1 MRHPETTG
9 RRGEPQTTEKNLV
22 GMGEQTNF
30 SAASDRKRSDVA
42 EARREMEAK
51 AAMIENSIAAVLA
64 YDTEDRLIYCNQAGF
79 RLCGVEDIAEL
90 QHSEFPRVIT
100 PGSSSPSPLS
110 AYLSRVTYSEEIF
123 LEVKPM
129 KLLPCLVSSNQ
140 LYDAGGA
147 LILSYANI
155 LDVTE
160 MNAYKAR
167 LESKNRELIA
177 ANEKAEFANRT
188 KSEFLANMSHELR
201 TPLNAVI
208 GFSEII
214 HNEAFGPCDER
225 YRDYALDINQSGQH
239 LLDLIND
246 ILDISKV
253 ESGAGDIHEEQIEIR
268 EVIVSVMTMLKG
280 RAQKGGVKLELEVP
294 DHPPALRADNRKL
307 KQILMNLLSNAI
319 KFTDPGGT
327 VILRIWCRTGSGYVF
342 QVVDTGI
349 GIALDDIPKAL
360 APFQQVDGEL
370 SRRYEGTGLGLP
382 LAKSLVELHGGSLDL
397 QSRLGI
403 GTTVTVRLPEER
415 VVSIESRPVAVKPDS
430 HQGRG
435 VPDDLNK

>member
-9 RRGEPQTTEKNLV
+9 RRGGPQTTEKNFV
-22 GMGEQTNF
+22 GMGEQTNI
-30 SAASDRKRSDVA
+30 SAASDRNRSAVA
-42 EARREMEAK
+42 DARGELEAK

-79 RLCGVEDIAEL
+79 RLCGAEDIAEL
-90 QHSEFPRVIT
+90 QRSEFPRVRT
-100 PGSSSPSPLS
+100 PGSHSTLPLS
-110 AYLSRVTYSEEIF
+110 AYLSRATDSEEVF
-123 LEVKPM
+123 LEVKLA

-140 LYDAGGA
+140 LYDTSGA

-201 TPLNAVI
+201 TPLNAII

-214 HNEAFGPCDER
+214 QSEAFGPCEER
-225 YRDYALDINQSGQH
+225 YRGYALDINRSGQH

-246 ILDISKV
+246 ILDLSKI
-253 ESGAGDIHEEQIEIR
+253 ESGTDEIHEEQIEIR
-268 EVIVSVMTMLKG
+268 EVIESVVTMVRG
-280 RAQKGGVKLELEVP
+280 RARKGGVKLELEMP
-294 DHPPALRADNRKL
+294 DHPPALRADSRKL
-307 KQILMNLLSNAI
+307 KQILVNLLSNAI
-319 KFTDPGGT
+319 KFTDPGGKVT
-327 VILRIWCRTGSGYVF
+327 FRTWCQRGSGYVF
-342 QVVDTGI
+342 QVADTGI

-370 SRRYEGTGLGLP
+370 NRKYEGTGLGLP
-382 LAKSLVELHGGSLDL
+382 LTKSLVELHGGSLDL
-397 QSRLGI
+397 QSRLGV

-415 VVSIESRPVAVKPDS
+415 VVPFE
-430 HQGRG
+430 
-435 VPDDLNK
+435 

>member
-1 MRHPETTG
+1 
-9 RRGEPQTTEKNLV
+9 
-22 GMGEQTNF
+22 
-30 SAASDRKRSDVA
+30 
-42 EARREMEAK
+42 
-51 AAMIENSIAAVLA
+51 
-64 YDTEDRLIYCNQAGF
+64 
-79 RLCGVEDIAEL
+79 
-90 QHSEFPRVIT
+90 
-100 PGSSSPSPLS
+100 
-110 AYLSRVTYSEEIF
+110 
-123 LEVKPM
+123 M
-129 KLLPCLVSSNQ
+129 KLLPCLVSSSQ
-140 LYDAGGA
+140 LYDASGA

-160 MNAYKAR
+160 MNAYKVR

-177 ANEKAEFANRT
+177 ANEKADFANRT
-188 KSEFLANMSHELR
+188 KSEFLAAMSHELR

-214 HNEAFGPCDER
+214 HNEAFGPCDEK

-246 ILDISKV
+246 ILDISKI
-253 ESGAGDIHEEQIEIR
+253 ESGAGEIDEEQIEIR
-268 EVIVSVMTMLKG
+268 VVIQSVVTMVKG
-280 RAQKGGVKLELEVP
+280 RALKGDVNLELDAP

-307 KQILMNLLSNAI
+307 KQILVNLLSNAI

-349 GIALDDIPKAL
+349 GIALDDISKAL

-370 SRRYEGTGLGLP
+370 SRKYEGTGLGLP

-397 QSRLGI
+397 QSRLGV
-403 GTTVTVRLPEER
+403 GTTVTVRFPADRIVWQPGVR
-415 VVSIESRPVAVKPDS
+415 VAT
-430 HQGRG
+430 
-435 VPDDLNK
+435 DDAARAAG

>member
-9 RRGEPQTTEKNLV
+9 RRGEPETTEKNFV
-22 GMGEQTNF
+22 GMGEQTNI
-30 SAASDRKRSDVA
+30 SAASGRNRSDVSDT
-42 EARREMEAK
+42 RREMEAK

-64 YDTEDRLIYCNQAGF
+64 YDTDNRLIYCNQAGF

-90 QHSEFPRVIT
+90 RNSEFPRVIA
-100 PGSSSPSPLS
+100 PGSRAPSLLS

-140 LYDAGGA
+140 LYDTSGA

-167 LESKNRELIA
+167 LESKNQELIA

-208 GFSEII
+208 GFSEMI

-225 YRDYALDINQSGQH
+225 YRNYALDINQSGQH
-239 LLDLIND
+239 LLNLIND

-253 ESGAGDIHEEQIEIR
+253 ESGAGEIHEERIEIR
-268 EVIVSVMTMLKG
+268 EIIESVVTMLKG

-294 DHPPALRADNRKL
+294 DRPPALRADNRKL

-327 VILRIWCRTGSGYVF
+327 VILRIWCRIGSGYVF
-342 QVVDTGI
+342 QVADTGI

-370 SRRYEGTGLGLP
+370 SRKYEGTGLGLP

-397 QSRLGI
+397 QSRLGV

-415 VVSIESRPVAVKPDS
+415 VVPFESRPVAD
-430 HQGRG
+430 
-435 VPDDLNK
+435 

>member
-1 MRHPETTG
+1 
-9 RRGEPQTTEKNLV
+9 
-22 GMGEQTNF
+22 MGEQTNISF
-30 SAASDRKRSDVA
+30 GSDGNPSGITDA
-42 EARREMEAK
+42 DQELEAK

-79 RLCGVEDIAEL
+79 QLCGVEDLAEL
-90 QHSEFPRVIT
+90 QQSEFPRVIT
-100 PGSSSPSPLS
+100 PSRHSASPLS
-110 AYLSRVTYSEEIF
+110 AFLSRGTYSEEVF

-140 LYDAGGA
+140 LYDVSGV

-167 LESKNRELIA
+167 LESKNRELIE

-188 KSEFLANMSHELR
+188 KSEFLAAMSHELR

-214 HNEAFGPCDER
+214 HNESFGPCDEK

-239 LLDLIND
+239 LLELIND

-253 ESGAGDIHEEQIEIR
+253 ESGAGEIDEEQIEIR
-268 EVIVSVMTMLKG
+268 EVIQSVVTMVKG
-280 RAQKGGVKLELEVP
+280 RAQKGDVNLELEVA
-294 DHPPALRADNRKL
+294 DQLPALRADNRKL
-307 KQILMNLLSNAI
+307 KQILVNLLSNAI

-327 VILRIWCRTGSGYVF
+327 VTLRIWCRTGSGYVF
-342 QVVDTGI
+342 QVADTGI

-360 APFQQVDGEL
+360 TPFQQVDGEL
-370 SRRYEGTGLGLP
+370 SRKYEGTGLGLP
-382 LAKSLVELHGGSLDL
+382 LTKALIELHGGSLDL
-397 QSRLGI
+397 QSRLGV

-415 VVSIESRPVAVKPDS
+415 VVHSLCDTENISASDMKA
-430 HQGRG
+430 G
-435 VPDDLNK
+435 

>member
-9 RRGEPQTTEKNLV
+9 RRGGPQTAEKNFV
-22 GMGEQTNF
+22 GMGERTNI
-30 SAASDRKRSDVA
+30 SAASDRNRSDIA
-42 EARREMEAK
+42 DARRELEAK

-100 PGSSSPSPLS
+100 PGSRSASPLS

-140 LYDAGGA
+140 LYDTSGA
-147 LILSYANI
+147 LIFSYANI

-177 ANEKAEFANRT
+177 ANEKAELANRA

-225 YRDYALDINQSGQH
+225 YRDYALDINRSGQH

-253 ESGAGDIHEEQIEIR
+253 ESGAGEIHEELIEIR
-268 EVIVSVMTMLKG
+268 GVIQSVVTMVKG

-307 KQILMNLLSNAI
+307 KQILMNLLSNGI

-327 VILRIWCRTGSGYVF
+327 VTLRVWCRKGSGYVF
-342 QVVDTGI
+342 QVADTGI
-349 GIALDDIPKAL
+349 GIALDDIPKSL

-370 SRRYEGTGLGLP
+370 NRKYEGTGLGLP
-382 LAKSLVELHGGSLDL
+382 LTKSLVELHGGSLDL
-397 QSRLGI
+397 QSRLGV

-415 VVSIESRPVAVKPDS
+415 VVQSPLDTETISAGDRKA
-430 HQGRG
+430 G
-435 VPDDLNK
+435 

>member
-1 MRHPETTG
+1 MKHSETTG
-9 RRGEPQTTEKNLV
+9 RTGEPITSEKNSV
-22 GMGEQTNF
+22 DKGEQTNF
-30 SAASDRKRSDVA
+30 SAASDRNRSDNA
-42 EARREMEAK
+42 DSRRELEAK

-64 YDTEDRLIYCNQAGF
+64 YDAQNKLIYCNQAGF
-79 RLCGVEDIAEL
+79 RLCGIEDVAEL
-90 QHSEFPRVIT
+90 QQSEFPRVIT
-100 PGSSSPSPLS
+100 PGSRSASPLS

-129 KLLPCLVSSNQ
+129 KLLPCLVSGNQ
-140 LYDAGGA
+140 LYNTSGA

-177 ANEKAEFANRT
+177 ANEKAEFANRS
-188 KSEFLANMSHELR
+188 KSEFLAAMSHELR
-201 TPLNAVI
+201 TPLNAII

-214 HNEAFGPCDER
+214 KDETFGPVGSVQ
-225 YRDYALDINQSGQH
+225 YRSYAEDINESGQH

-246 ILDISKV
+246 ILDLSKV
-253 ESGAGDIHEEQIEIR
+253 ESGADEMHEEQIDIR
-268 EVIVSVMTMLKG
+268 EVIESVVTMVKG

-307 KQILMNLLSNAI
+307 KQILVNLLSNAI
-319 KFTDPGGT
+319 KFTDPGET

-342 QVVDTGI
+342 QVADTGI

-360 APFQQVDGEL
+360 APFQQIDGEL
-370 SRRYEGTGLGLP
+370 NRKYEGTGLGLP

-397 QSRLGI
+397 QSRLGV
-403 GTTVTVRLPEER
+403 GTTVTVRFPAER
-415 VVSIESRPVAVKPDS
+415 IVGSSHDTKSIDAAAKMA
-430 HQGRG
+430 G
-435 VPDDLNK
+435 

>member
-1 MRHPETTG
+1 MKRPETTS
-9 RRGEPQTTEKNLV
+9 RRGEPQTVEKNFV
-22 GMGEQTNF
+22 GMGEQTNI
-30 SAASDRKRSDVA
+30 SAASDRNRSDIA
-42 EARREMEAK
+42 DARRQLEAK

-90 QHSEFPRVIT
+90 QQSEFPRVIT
-100 PGSSSPSPLS
+100 PDSRSASPLS

-140 LYDAGGA
+140 LYDTSGA

-188 KSEFLANMSHELR
+188 KSEFLAAMSHELR
-201 TPLNAVI
+201 TPLNAII

-214 HNEAFGPCDER
+214 KEETFGPVGSVQ
-225 YRDYALDINQSGQH
+225 YRSYAEDINESGQH

-246 ILDISKV
+246 ILDLSKV
-253 ESGAGDIHEEQIEIR
+253 ESGADEMHEEQIDIR
-268 EVIVSVMTMLKG
+268 EVIESVVTMVKG

-307 KQILMNLLSNAI
+307 KQILVNLLSNAI
-319 KFTDPGGT
+319 KFTGPGET
-327 VILRIWCRTGSGYVF
+327 VILRIWCRTGSGYVI
-342 QVVDTGI
+342 QIADTGI

-360 APFQQVDGEL
+360 APFQQIDGEL
-370 SRRYEGTGLGLP
+370 SRKYEGTGLGLP

-397 QSRLGI
+397 QSRLGV

-415 VVSIESRPVAVKPDS
+415 VVHSPHDTETIDTAAKKV
-430 HQGRG
+430 G
-435 VPDDLNK
+435 